1 MQVVFSGIDGAGKST
16 QINLLIEALQK
27 QGKCSCYLWTRGG
40 YTPFFNL
47 LKDCIRCL
55 SGGKAIPTA
64 GPSAQRTQTLGRPA
78 VRKLWLALAMLDLLW
93 LYGVQVRWWQ
103 LRGKVVICDRYL
115 DDTLLDFRQN
125 FPQEGVEQWWL
136 WQLLHCVA
144 AKADVT
150 FLFLVPVEESLKRS
164 QQKNEPFPD
173 TPAVLTWR
181 LAHYEQLAKQRSW
194 HVFDG
199 RRPRLEIAAEICEIV
214 NKVQQHP
221 GAVPA

>member
-1 MQVVFSGIDGAGKST
+1 MHVVFSGVDGAGKST

-27 QGKCSCYLWTRGG
+27 QGQRPLYLWTRGG

-47 LKDCIRCL
+47 LKDGIRRL

-64 GPSAQRTQTLGRPA
+64 GPSTQRTQTLGRPA
-78 VRKLWLALAMLDLLW
+78 VRKLWLAFAMIDLMW
-93 LYGVQVRWWQ
+93 LYGVQIRWWQ

-125 FPQEGVEQWWL
+125 FPQEAIAQWQL
-136 WQLLHCVA
+136 WQLLHSVA

-150 FLFLVPVEESLKRS
+150 FLFLVPVEESLRRS

-173 TPAVLTWR
+173 TPEVLTWR
-181 LAHYEQLAKQRSW
+181 LAQYEQLAKQRAW
-194 HVFDG
+194 YAFDG
-199 RRPRLEIAAEICEIV
+199 RRPRVEIAAEICEIV
-214 NKVQQHP
+214 NKVKQRP